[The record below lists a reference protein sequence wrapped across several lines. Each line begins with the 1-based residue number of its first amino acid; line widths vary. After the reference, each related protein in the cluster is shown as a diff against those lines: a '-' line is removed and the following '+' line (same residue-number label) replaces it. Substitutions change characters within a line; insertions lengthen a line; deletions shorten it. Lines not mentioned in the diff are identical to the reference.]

1 MQFIPTRLPDVVLVK
16 PQVHADQR
24 GFFAETW
31 HREKFADAGIRAEFV
46 QDNYSRSAKHVLR
59 GLHYQIQSPQGKLVR
74 AVSGA
79 VFDVAVDMR
88 RTSATFGKWVGVEL
102 SAQNHHMLW
111 IPPGF
116 AHGFVVLSASAD
128 VVYKCTDFWAPQH
141 ERTLLWSDASIGI
154 EWPLPAAAEPV
165 LSAKDAAGVA
175 FKDAECFE

>member
-1 MQFIPTRLPDVVLVK
+1 
-16 PQVHADQR
+16 
-24 GFFAETW
+24 
-31 HREKFADAGIRAEFV
+31 
-46 QDNYSRSAKHVLR
+46 
-59 GLHYQIQSPQGKLVR
+59 
-74 AVSGA
+74 